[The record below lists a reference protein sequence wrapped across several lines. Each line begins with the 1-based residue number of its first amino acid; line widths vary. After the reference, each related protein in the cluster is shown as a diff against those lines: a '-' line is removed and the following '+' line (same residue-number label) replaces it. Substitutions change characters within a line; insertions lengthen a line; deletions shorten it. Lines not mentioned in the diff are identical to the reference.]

1 MRLYIHINVTLMY
14 TLYYVCPAA
23 SLFEMVPQNPT
34 VCVFLQ
40 VHTGW
45 GLWKRAVWRSVA
57 EQKSG

>member
-1 MRLYIHINVTLMY
+1 MY
-14 TLYYVCPAA
+14 ALPQV
-23 SLFEMVPQNPT
+23 SLKWLPQNPT
-34 VCVFLQ
+34 VCVFPQ